1 MKTIKDSFPLE
12 GDFHFRFKFMIEAT
26 STAVWLDVLN
36 PKVPV
41 PRYKDKIIM
50 KVTRMEAKDVLAPLE

>member
-1 MKTIKDSFPLE
+1 
-12 GDFHFRFKFMIEAT
+12 MIEAT